1 MHQPRNPAGTYWYT
15 YAFKSDSTRIAADS
29 DPRYASA
36 FSDVAVNR

>member
-1 MHQPRNPAGTYWYT
+1 MHQPRNPAGTHWYT
-15 YAFKSDSTRIAADS
+15 RAFESDLTRIAADG